1 MINFANVKEWK
12 IPYNG
17 SLADVIRVKDTNNT
31 RIIWEKTS
39 IRPGYS
45 DPFWIENVSNDN
57 GYVEFKGRDYYGAT
71 MPNITVQYR
80 VNGGSLSSI
89 TISGTTPK
97 YVSIPANAKVEFY
110 AETSTWSD
118 GGYPY
123 VGINILNTNY
133 SEISP
138 YPPSVNIGGNILSMI
153 YGASFRNYSS
163 LPNTAMFYQWLMG
176 CTVVDASNLC
186 LFEPQKNGCY
196 ESMLSNCGRLTSA
209 PLLPFTNLTADC
221 YIHMFAYCTSL
232 VTAPVLPATTA
243 TNSCYEGMF
252 SHCTSLTTAPSLPA
266 TTLGEWCY
274 NGMFAYCTSL
284 VTAPV
289 LPATNLVDE
298 CYYKMFSNCTSLNNV
313 ICLATNMNVEDP
325 TYEWLDGV
333 SSTGTF
339 TKAAGVTWPTG
350 TSGIPSGW
358 TVVNQ

>member
-31 RIIWEKTS
+31 RIIWEKPS

-118 GGYPY
+118 GGFPY

-133 SEISP
+133 SEVSP

-196 ESMLSNCGRLTSA
+196 ESMLSNCARLISA
-209 PLLPFTNLTADC
+209 PLLPFMNLTNNC
-221 YIHMFAYCTSL
+221 YNRMFSYCKLLTS
-232 VTAPVLPATTA
+232 APVLPATTLKE
-243 TNSCYEGMF
+243 Y
-252 SHCTSLTTAPSLPA
+252 
-266 TTLGEWCY
+266 
-274 NGMFAYCTSL
+274 
-284 VTAPV
+284 
-289 LPATNLVDE
+289 
-298 CYYKMFSNCTSLNNV
+298 CYYEMFRGCTVLNNV
-313 ICLATNMNVEDP
+313 TCLASDTSVNNAI
-325 TYEWLDGV
+325 YNWLEGV
-333 SSTGTF
+333 SASGTF

-358 TVVNQ
+358 TVVEQ

>member
-31 RIIWEKTS
+31 RIIWEKSS
-39 IRPGYS
+39 IRPGYG

-57 GYVEFKGRDYYGAT
+57 GYVEFKGYDYFGAT
-71 MPNITVQYR
+71 LPNITVQFR

-110 AETSTWSD
+110 AETPTWSD

-123 VGINILNTNY
+123 VGIEILNSNY
-133 SEISP
+133 SEVSP

-153 YGASFRNYSS
+153 YGTSFRNYSS

-186 LFEPQKNGCY
+186 LFEPQKNLCY
-196 ESMLSNCGRLTSA
+196 ESMLSNCRRLTSA
-209 PLLPFTNLTADC
+209 PLLSFMNLTNSC
-221 YIHMFAYCTSL
+221 YSGMFSYCTSL
-232 VTAPVLPATTA
+232 TSAPVLPATTLKE
-243 TNSCYEGMF
+243 Y
-252 SHCTSLTTAPSLPA
+252 
-266 TTLGEWCY
+266 
-274 NGMFAYCTSL
+274 
-284 VTAPV
+284 
-289 LPATNLVDE
+289 
-298 CYYKMFSNCTSLNNV
+298 CYYEMFRGCTVLNSV
-313 ICLATNMNVEDP
+313 TCLASDTSVNNAI
-325 TYEWLDGV
+325 YNWLESV
-333 SSTGTF
+333 SSNGTF